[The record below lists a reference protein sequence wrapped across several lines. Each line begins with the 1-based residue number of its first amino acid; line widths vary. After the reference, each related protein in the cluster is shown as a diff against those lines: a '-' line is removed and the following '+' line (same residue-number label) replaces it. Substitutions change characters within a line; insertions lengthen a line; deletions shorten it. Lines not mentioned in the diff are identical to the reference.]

1 MSEIRRRIA
10 GLLEF
15 MQQCYAERNPNNAA
29 ALFGKLFDPADSP
42 VLVGTSNSEWC
53 LTMDEILGLFISDW
67 EGWGD
72 LVIYPAS
79 LACGGHGPLHW
90 FSVGATV
97 SFRFADTDQRYANY
111 MASARRVAEGG
122 GSAAARAG
130 HILWVLSHLL
140 HTRAPGERAYLW
152 DITLSGVVRVCG
164 DSLKVQQLQFSFP
177 MASPFPDV
185 RIDLEEA
192 ERQCF
197 REECV
202 KVAARAQ
209 CGEGVEPLRGMLS
222 RLFEERGPARF
233 APDAVCFDGDG
244 QAMGGEAF
252 ATQLRQYR
260 QDGVALSL
268 LPDALIIGQAG
279 GCYWFC
285 GLGTAERAVSLE
297 EELGRV
303 LGRIGDYDSQ
313 PDTKEAL
320 YRLRRDLAHVMKV
333 ALASDRHVAP
343 FRAEG
348 LGRVGEDGTLIMEY
362 CRITYPFQWILEQ
375 KNEAQRLA

>member
-1 MSEIRRRIA
+1 MNEIRRKIA
-10 GLLEF
+10 DMLEY
-15 MQQCYAERNPNNAA
+15 MQQCYVERNPDNAA
-29 ALFGKLFDPADSP
+29 ALCDRLFDPADSP

-53 LTMDEILGLFISDW
+53 LMMEEIRELFVSDW

-72 LVIYPAS
+72 VVINPAS
-79 LACGGHGPLHW
+79 LACGGPGPLHW

-97 SFRFADTDQRYANY
+97 SFRFTDSDQRYANY
-111 MASARRVAEGG
+111 MAAVRRVAEGG

-152 DITLSGVVRVCG
+152 DITLSGIIRQCG
-164 DSLKVQQLQFSFP
+164 DQLKVQELQFSFP
-177 MASPFPDV
+177 MTSAFPDV
-185 RIDLEEA
+185 RIDLDEA

-197 REECV
+197 RDECA

-209 CGEGVEPLRGMLS
+209 RGEGAEPLRGMLA
-222 RLFEERGPARF
+222 RLFEEGGPVRC
-233 APDAVCFDGDG
+233 APDACCFDGDSH
-244 QAMGGEAF
+244 AMGGEAF
-252 ATQLRQYR
+252 VARLHQYR

-268 LPDALIIGQAG
+268 LPETLILGQTG
-279 GCYWFC
+279 SCIWFC

-303 LGRIGDYDSQ
+303 LGRIEEYDSQ

-320 YRLRRDLAHVMKV
+320 YRLRRDLAHVMKE

-343 FRAEG
+343 FRVEG
-348 LGRVGEDGTLIMEY
+348 LGMVGEDGNLIMEY

-375 KNEAQRLA
+375 KNEAQRQA